1 MWIFTETGFVSA
13 VKTPLEEGKYAIRAR
28 DEESLAGLIEATGAE
43 LITTSHTDYKYRV
56 ILEPEQFVSWLTDQ
70 AANIEYTNFKNR
82 VAQTRSY
89 KYTEALHDVWSAM
102 WKTQR

>member
-13 VKTPLEEGKYAIRAR
+13 VKKPGDGGKYAIRAR

-43 LITTSHTDYKYRV
+43 LITTSNSDYKYRV
-56 ILEPEQFVSWLTDQ
+56 IIEAEQFVAWVVDQ
-70 AANIEYTNFKNR
+70 ASNIEYSNFKNR
-82 VAQTRSY
+82 VAQTRGY

>member
-13 VKTPLEEGKYAIRAR
+13 VKKPGDGGKYAIRAR

-43 LITTSHTDYKYRV
+43 LITTSNSDYKYRV
-56 ILEPEQFVSWLTDQ
+56 IIEPEQFVEWVNDQ
-70 AANIEYTNFKNR
+70 ASNIEYSNFKNR
-82 VAQTRSY
+82 VAQTRGY
-89 KYTEALHDVWSAM
+89 NYTEALHDVWSAM